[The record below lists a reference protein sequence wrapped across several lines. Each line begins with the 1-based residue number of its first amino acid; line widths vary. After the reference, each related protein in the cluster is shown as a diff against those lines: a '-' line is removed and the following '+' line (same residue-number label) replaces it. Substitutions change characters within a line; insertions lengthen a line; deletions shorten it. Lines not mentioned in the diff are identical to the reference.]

1 MNGGEALPNYD
12 HRYAEGYMADFE
24 ELYEWCRLVSIRQ
37 ILGSRELFPEKPE
50 LIVDIG
56 CGQGRYLP
64 IIREAFPTC
73 RIVGVDLSTLGLSLA
88 RKRVVETLLVGGIG
102 EAIPLADNIVDLVFS
117 VETLEHVADA
127 RAMIREWHRIVKPG
141 GKILF
146 TTPCAN
152 RFSLE
157 WTLMALTR
165 GFEESADGFGRFAWD
180 EPGHLRR
187 LTSRHIRDLFAEV
200 GFSVL
205 CERFRTHFFTTL
217 SFKYLERRHKRLSR
231 WIASLDWRFLRW
243 FPNGASMLVV
253 GRKPQNASISSSK
266 PLISQRSS
274 ESRRM
279 PALSSL
285 SPQRPRKI

>member
-1 MNGGEALPNYD
+1 MNDGKALPNYD
-12 HRYAEGYMADFE
+12 HRYTEGYMADFE
-24 ELYEWCRLVSIRQ
+24 NLYEWCRLISVRQ
-37 ILGSRELFPEKPE
+37 ILGSRELFPEEPE

-56 CGQGRYLP
+56 CGQGRYFP

-73 RIVGVDLSTLGLSLA
+73 RIFGVDLSAFALSLA
-88 RKRVVETLLVGGIG
+88 RKRMAETMLAAGIG

-117 VETLEHVADA
+117 IETLEHVADA

-157 WTLMALTR
+157 WMIMGLSR
-165 GFEESADGFGRFAWD
+165 GFEKSPDGFGRFAWD

-187 LTSRHIRDLFAEV
+187 LTSKDIRDLFAKV
-200 GFSVL
+200 GLRVI

-217 SFKYLERRHKRLSR
+217 GFKYIDHRHKRFSR
-231 WIASLDWRFLRW
+231 WIASLDWRFLRR

-253 GRKPQNASISSSK
+253 GGKPRNGSNDF
-266 PLISQRSS
+266 R
-274 ESRRM
+274 
-279 PALSSL
+279 
-285 SPQRPRKI
+285 